1 MQTQKWNNA
10 DPFRSTKFGPRVYQ
24 KCTVLDAQPIFCYPK
39 SPTEAQQRAL
49 MALPV
54 VACSS
59 CSPEKQADNRCHV
72 KWLMTGLQAKFGL
85 DYCPEVISSKIPTE
99 VVDEARKTADWSR
112 AASIHKWA
120 YVERGAV
127 LLMRKGHPRGVP
139 LLVEG
144 MTSGASLFGN
154 PFLKV
159 PETLNC
165 ALYKCY
171 LAKGFEPLSQEEV
184 DAVVA
189 KWQAAPVVTD

>member
-1 MQTQKWNNA
+1 MSVWWNNA
-10 DPFRSTKFGPRVYQ
+10 EPFVSTKFGPRVYQ
-24 KCTVLDAQPIFCYPK
+24 KYDVLDAKPTFCYAKP
-39 SPTEAQQRAL
+39 PTEEQQRAL

-59 CSPEKQADNRCHV
+59 CAPEKQEAGRCHV
-72 KWLMTGLQAKFGL
+72 KWLTEGLQAKFGL

-99 VVDEARKTADWSR
+99 VIEEARKTKDWSR
-112 AASIHKWA
+112 ASAIHKHA
-120 YVERGAV
+120 YVERRAV

-139 LLVEG
+139 KLLPG

-154 PFLKV
+154 PFVKV

-171 LAKGFEPLSQEEV
+171 MAKGFEPLTQEEV

-189 KWQAAPVVTD
+189 KWKAAPVVID